1 MENITEALFIST
13 LNNER
18 ASCFV
23 QDLRTGTDLMRYK
36 GGGSMQSHSLQM
48 LEEHFVIAA
57 NSAKPLLHV
66 WPINSQEPMS
76 NVRYVVPGKVNA
88 LALTPDS
95 AFLIAGIQE
104 TIYVWHLNSGR
115 LLNTLSKHYQPIT
128 CIRFTDNGE
137 HFATAGKDGAVLVWN
152 LTRAVA
158 PLGGADSEEN
168 APFYN
173 FNDHGL
179 AVTDVHIGLGGIR
192 AFMYT
197 VSLDRCCKVYDLSD
211 GTMLLSVVFPVALHS
226 VIVNRMETSVYVGTS
241 EGQILIFSMEKV
253 PRMKEYHL
261 EEEESQ
267 AFVGHT
273 AGTPITC
280 LALAVNGNQLISG
293 GEDKQVCIW
302 DVGSRQLVKSISQP
316 GAITNLH
323 VRLIGNAMFHPGPKV
338 HKPFADNLKRMISPD
353 DDDECIEL
361 LITEEYSKA
370 PKFPE
375 PNFDKSY
382 DGIDDNADFKV
393 VTLPD
398 DYEDVVSETE
408 ADDAEKKSANDAED
422 STDDDE
428 EMPDADAARNS
439 KSMLA
444 ELEKLRAE
452 NAQLKLE
459 AKRLMDLKIN
469 SIAGNIQSA
478 KTSKKNKRARKN

>member
-1 MENITEALFIST
+1 M
-13 LNNER
+13 
-18 ASCFV
+18 
-23 QDLRTGTDLMRYK
+23 
-36 GGGSMQSHSLQM
+36 
-48 LEEHFVIAA
+48 
-57 NSAKPLLHV
+57 
-66 WPINSQEPMS
+66 
-76 NVRYVVPGKVNA
+76 
-88 LALTPDS
+88 
-95 AFLIAGIQE
+95 
-104 TIYVWHLNSGR
+104 
-115 LLNTLSKHYQPIT
+115 
-128 CIRFTDNGE
+128 
-137 HFATAGKDGAVLVWN
+137 
-152 LTRAVA
+152 
-158 PLGGADSEEN
+158 
-168 APFYN
+168 
-173 FNDHGL
+173 
-179 AVTDVHIGLGGIR
+179 
-192 AFMYT
+192 
-197 VSLDRCCKVYDLSD
+197 
-211 GTMLLSVVFPVALHS
+211 
-226 VIVNRMETSVYVGTS
+226 
-241 EGQILIFSMEKV
+241 
-253 PRMKEYHL
+253 
-261 EEEESQ
+261 
-267 AFVGHT
+267 
-273 AGTPITC
+273 
-280 LALAVNGNQLISG
+280 NGNQLISG

-408 ADDAEKKSANDAED
+408 ADDAEKNSANDAED

-428 EMPDADAARNS
+428 EIPDADAARNS